1 MYKLNR
7 MQKSFLSVMI
17 CLLAALQVGYSQGYT
32 LSGIEKTDKEGMQYE
47 ILGKVADHYWI
58 YKKNGSL
65 STIAQYNEKMQLVK
79 QNDLSFLP
87 ATVQSLEFIN
97 KGNKVFALYQ
107 FQKNTTTYFALAS
120 LNANG
125 VVDGNPEVLDTAQNI
140 RPGSK
145 TKIFNVL
152 QSEDGQK
159 NLVFSV
165 NTSFPAAIKVKTT
178 SYDANFD
185 NANEATISIS
195 AANKRSSLSD
205 FALDNQ
211 GNLFCLRNTTQEG
224 AAPAVSLIYMAA
236 NGKEVVESP
245 VVNNQLLLD
254 DIRLK
259 IDNAKGTVLL
269 NSFYAST
276 KKGHIEGLFTFIWGI
291 QNKEVL
297 LSSANRFTDA
307 TRAMVTNKRNLKPA
321 FDNYYLDK
329 VSTQADGSYVL
340 LTESAETYS
349 NRSAFSRWDYYWGGP
364 FYNPYMFNYW
374 NRPFGFYP
382 WTRFGWGGYTGFGW
396 GLGFGWGNPFMNPY
410 AGFGYPT
417 VTYNANQIALMSFDV
432 KGNLQWVK
440 TIDKSQSDINVDQF
454 IGYGSFEN
462 ADGSLA
468 ILYYEK
474 HKRQRQF
481 VVHSLTAHGEV
492 NKEEAI
498 QLQEKGL
505 DWMPRGL
512 KQVGDKTCIVPYQY
526 NNKIGFA
533 KVQIK

>member
-1 MYKLNR
+1 
-7 MQKSFLSVMI
+7 MQKTLLSVMI
-17 CLLAALQVGYSQGYT
+17 CLMAMVQIGYSQSYT

-47 ILGKVADHYWI
+47 ILGKVANHYWI
-58 YKKNGSL
+58 YKKNGQL

-97 KGNKVFALYQ
+97 KADKVYALYQ
-107 FQKNTTTYFALAS
+107 FQNNTTVYFTLAT
-120 LNANG
+120 LDANG
-125 VVDGNPEVLDTAQNI
+125 SLVGQPEVLDTAQNI
-140 RPGSK
+140 RPRST
-145 TKIFNVL
+145 TKIFNIL
-152 QSEDGQK
+152 RSDDGQK
-159 NLVFSV
+159 MLVFSV
-165 NTSFPAAIKVKTT
+165 NTSHPAAIKVKTT
-178 SYDANFD
+178 LYDAQFSNVS
-185 NANEATISIS
+185 EATISIN
-195 AANKRSSLSD
+195 AINKTSNLSD

-211 GNLFCLRNTTQEG
+211 GNLFCLRNTKQEG

-245 VVNNQLLLD
+245 IVNNQLLLD

-259 IDNAKGTVLL
+259 IDNSKGTILL
-269 NSFYAST
+269 NSFYATT
-276 KKGHIEGLFTFIWGI
+276 KKGHVEGLFTYIWNI
-291 QNKEVL
+291 NDKVQVL
-297 LSSANRFTDA
+297 STANRFTDA
-307 TRAMVTNKRNLKPA
+307 TRALVSNKRNLKPA
-321 FDNYYLDK
+321 FDSYYLDK

-340 LTESAETYS
+340 LTESASTYS
-349 NRSAFSRWDYYWGGP
+349 NRSSFSRWDYYWGGP
-364 FYNPYMFNYW
+364 FYNPFMFSYW

-382 WTRFGWGGYTGFGW
+382 WTRFGWGGYAGFGW
-396 GLGFGWGNPFMNPY
+396 GFGFGWGSPYMNPY

-462 ADGSLA
+462 TDGSVA

-481 VVHSLTAHGEV
+481 VVHALTANGEV
-492 NKEEAI
+492 NKGASI
-498 QLQEKGL
+498 QLQEKGM

-512 KQVGDKTCIVPYQY
+512 KQVGDNECIVPYQY
-526 NNKIGFA
+526 NSKIGFA